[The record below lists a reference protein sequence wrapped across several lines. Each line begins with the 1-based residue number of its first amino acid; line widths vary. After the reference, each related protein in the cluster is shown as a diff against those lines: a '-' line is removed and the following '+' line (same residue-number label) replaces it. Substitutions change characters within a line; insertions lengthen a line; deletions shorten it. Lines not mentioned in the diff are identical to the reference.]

1 MIVQL
6 DEPEV
11 PETPTPLAEDTSCQ
25 DEVDEVNAALENWDG
40 DPFIKNGKLYGQDY
54 DKIKVPPFLLFLW
67 GKNFVLKGFGVSW
80 LIGGISLSTAITCE
94 FERKVLD
101 SCTFS
106 RLSVRSWE

>member
-54 DKIKVPPFLLFLW
+54 DKIKVPLF
-67 GKNFVLKGFGVSW
+67 F
-80 LIGGISLSTAITCE
+80 
-94 FERKVLD
+94 
-101 SCTFS
+101 
-106 RLSVRSWE
+106 

>member
-40 DPFIKNGKLYGQDY
+40 DPFVKNGKLYGQDY
-54 DKIKVPPFLLFLW
+54 DKIKVPPFFMFRRNFFL
-67 GKNFVLKGFGVSW
+67 
-80 LIGGISLSTAITCE
+80 SLSTAITCE
-94 FERKVLD
+94 FER
-101 SCTFS
+101 
-106 RLSVRSWE
+106 